1 MKDILP
7 HINAFEVT
15 SLAEMNA
22 IKLLNRQDTKYIF
35 HQRQLP
41 DILDDLRADYKILEI
56 DGTRLSA
63 YKNSYYDTKDFAC
76 YTMHQRGMLNRTK
89 VRIRTYI
96 ESALSFIEIKT
107 KTNKSRT
114 VKKRIPLE
122 KEENFHSARIKTF
135 VDENSPFLAD
145 NLTEEL
151 QIDFERLTLAHKDL
165 KDRCTLDLNLRA
177 TWKGQTHHFEKLI
190 IAELKQDRF
199 KHNSPFNLVLK
210 KHKIY
215 AESFS
220 KYCFSFLELN
230 SELKKN
236 NFKPKLQHLYKTLL

>member
-41 DILDDLRADYKILEI
+41 DILDDLCNDYKMLEI
-56 DGTRLSA
+56 EGVRLSA
-63 YKNSYYDTKDFAC
+63 YQNIYFETKDFTC
-76 YTMHQRGMLNRTK
+76 YNMHQRGMLNRTK
-89 VRIRTYI
+89 VRIRTYV
-96 ESALSFIEIKT
+96 ESDLSFIEVKT

-114 VKKRIPLE
+114 IKKRIPLE
-122 KEENFHSARIKTF
+122 KEENFHSGRIKTF

-145 NLTEEL
+145 ELTQEIH
-151 QIDFERLTLAHKDL
+151 IDFERLTLAHKDL

-177 TWKGQTHHFEKLI
+177 TWNDQTHRFENLI

-199 KHNSPFNLVLK
+199 KHASPFNLVLK
-210 KHKIY
+210 KHKVY
-215 AESFS
+215 PESFS

-230 SELKKN
+230 PELKRN
-236 NFKPKLQHLYKTLL
+236 NFKPKLQNLYKTLL